1 MIKIAIYGKGG
12 IGKSTVCSNIS
23 VALAK
28 NGVKVMQIGCDPK
41 ADSTIL
47 LHKGEKLPSIMG
59 EYTKK
64 GTALSLD
71 DIVFIGEEGVICCE
85 TGGPPPGT
93 GCAGRGII
101 NSLERLEKLNAYK
114 IYKPDIVIFDV
125 LGDVV
130 CGGFS
135 MPMRKGYAQKVYVVT
150 SSEKMSRYA
159 CANISMALEN
169 FKGRGYAELGGYIL
183 NKSTSPSDRDPLN
196 ELCKDFN
203 TQIIG
208 EISYDPIIKSAEEN
222 DTTVIRSYPDTTV
235 AEQFKNIA
243 EKIYA

>member
-12 IGKSTVCSNIS
+12 IGKSTLCSNIS
-23 VALAK
+23 AALAK
-28 NGVKVMQIGCDPK
+28 KGVKVMQIGCDPK
-41 ADSTIL
+41 SDSTVL
-47 LHKGEKLPSIMG
+47 LNAGEKLPSIMKK
-59 EYTKK
+59 YTEK
-64 GTALSLD
+64 GSALELK
-71 DIVFIGEEGVICCE
+71 DIVFQGENGVLCCE

-101 NSLERLEKLNAYK
+101 NSLERLEKLNAYG

-159 CANISMALEN
+159 CGNISMAVEN
-169 FKGRGYAELGGYIL
+169 FKGRDYAELGGYIL
-183 NKSTSPSDRDPLN
+183 NKKTSPEDNKAL
-196 ELCKDFN
+196 EGLCKDFN

-208 EISYDPIIKSAEEN
+208 EVEYDPLIKEAEEK
-222 DTTVIRSYPDTTV
+222 DTTVIKTFPESKV
-235 AEQFKNIA
+235 ALSFMNIA
-243 EKIYA
+243 EKIYV